1 MNKSKIS
8 RILYGIADSL
18 KEIAEELQKPDTEP
32 TVRDVFGYNVRI
44 INALYKLD
52 PRVPD
57 DTLEHFAS
65 TYTIEDLYKIRN
77 CGQKSI
83 KEIIDKLSEY
93 KFVLSLR

>member
-8 RILYGIADSL
+8 RILHDIAASL
-18 KEIAEELQKPDTEP
+18 KEIAEELQKPDSEP
-32 TVRDVFGYNVRI
+32 TMRDVFGYNVRI
-44 INALYKLD
+44 INALCQLD
-52 PRVPD
+52 AKVLD
-57 DTLEHFAS
+57 DTLEHFVS

-93 KFVLSLR
+93 KLSLLLR